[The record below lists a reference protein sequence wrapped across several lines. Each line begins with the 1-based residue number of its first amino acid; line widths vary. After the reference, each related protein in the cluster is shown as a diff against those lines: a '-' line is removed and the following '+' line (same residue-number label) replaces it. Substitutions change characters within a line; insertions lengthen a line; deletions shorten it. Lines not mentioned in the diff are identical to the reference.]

1 MPKATES
8 RLLTCAVQKS
18 TKIWN
23 LSTRRAE
30 SISKADADRRNQLM
44 LESPSHSDGDL
55 LRLLSGGD
63 ERAFVEFYRK
73 HQGVVYR
80 FALQMSGKTEIAEE
94 VTQEVFLAVMNAG
107 VRYDAERGSVVAFLY
122 GIARNFVLRALERE
136 RPYITVLDDPAAD
149 YADRLAREVTAGQDI
164 IADLTQNE
172 RIETLRKAVLALPP
186 AYREVVVLCDL
197 HERDYADAA
206 CALGCAIGTV
216 RSRLHRARAL
226 LAEKMRAGE
235 RCAV

>member
-1 MPKATES
+1 MMGTN
-8 RLLTCAVQKS
+8 
-18 TKIWN
+18 IWN
-23 LSTRRAE
+23 LSARRGE
-30 SISKADADRRNQLM
+30 LLSKADADRRNQLM
-44 LESPSHSDGDL
+44 LESPSRSDGDL

-63 ERAFVEFYRK
+63 EKAFIEFYRK

-94 VTQEVFLAVMNAG
+94 VTQEVFVVLMKSAK
-107 VRYDAERGSVVAFLY
+107 RYDSDRGSVAAFLY

-136 RPYITVLDDPAAD
+136 RPYITVLDDPAGD
-149 YADRLAREVTAGQDI
+149 YAGRVLAEHDI
-164 IADLTQNE
+164 FGDLAQNE
-172 RIETLRKAVLALPP
+172 RLETLRKAVLALPP
-186 AYREVVVLCDL
+186 TYREVVVLCDL

-206 CALGCAIGTV
+206 AALGCAIGTV

-226 LAEKMRAGE
+226 LAEKMRASE